1 MSRVGKSIFDDSR
14 ARREVKE
21 LQDLV
26 GEKRKSSL
34 KLLKEI
40 DRTIEKQFYDEFKLL
55 DPSLPINN
63 FLSIIEEKDEDN
75 HEDNHEDLEL
85 QEQQWFSTQLEWT
98 RKVTERKGATHRY
111 IKDPRP
117 SSSIEPKE
125 KKSTN
130 FGQRYKSTTEKA

>member
-1 MSRVGKSIFDDSR
+1 MFDDSR

-40 DRTIEKQFYDEFKLL
+40 DRTLEKQFYDEFKLL

-63 FLSIIEEKDEDN
+63 FLSIIEEKDE
-75 HEDNHEDLEL
+75 ESHEDLEL
-85 QEQQWFSTQLEWT
+85 QEQQWFNTQLEWT

-117 SSSIEPKE
+117 SSSKEPKE
-125 KKSTN
+125 KNPPISAKGTN
-130 FGQRYKSTTEKA
+130 RQRKRLEDALKLNFFN